1 MKKLNLP
8 NKLTLL
14 RVLLVPCFV
23 VFMMIESLFGI
34 AAIPRVLSALLF
46 GACALTDLFDG
57 MIARKTGQITD
68 FGKFLDPIADKFMIL
83 SAMMAFCASS
93 AYAYLRVWVFIAGLL
108 VILRELAVT
117 SVRLLM
123 ADRKTVVAAAW
134 PGKCKTVAQITFVLV
149 AMLEPV
155 FLPFTHN
162 VLTYVSLAVMAVMTV
177 FSGIHYI
184 EHYLPLLFDE
194 D

>member
-1 MKKLNLP
+1 MKQMNLP

-23 VFMMIESLFGI
+23 VFMMMEELFGFS
-34 AAIPRVLSALLF
+34 AVPRVLSALLF

-57 MIARKTGQITD
+57 MIARKKGQITD
-68 FGKFLDPIADKFMIL
+68 LGKFLDPIADKFMII

-93 AYAYLRVWVFIAGLL
+93 AYGYLRLWAFIAGLL
-108 VILRELAVT
+108 VVLRELAVT

-123 ADRKTVVAAAW
+123 ANRNTVVAAAW

-155 FLPFTHN
+155 ILPFSHN

-177 FSGIHYI
+177 YSGIHYI
-184 EHYLPLLFDE
+184 EHYLPLLLSD